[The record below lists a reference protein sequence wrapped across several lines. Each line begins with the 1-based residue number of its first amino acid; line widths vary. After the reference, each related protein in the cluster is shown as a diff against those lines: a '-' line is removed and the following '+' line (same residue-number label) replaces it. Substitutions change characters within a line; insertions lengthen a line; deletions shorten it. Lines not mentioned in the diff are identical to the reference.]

1 MSIQPKIDFFNLLN
15 VAPVTSI
22 LSQAQGGQNVGTAT
36 YNRPSVVLNPR
47 TFQLGAV
54 VRF

>member
-1 MSIQPKIDFFNLLN
+1 

-22 LSQAQGGQNVGTAT
+22 LAQAAGGQNFGTAT
-36 YNRPSVVLNPR
+36 YMRPSVVLNPR